1 MMNVLLRP
9 IDTFGKIYD
18 RYIIYL
24 SERVECVVAWAI
36 FLAFF
41 AIGFLDFIG
50 KRIFS
55 VSLVFVLAISKPS
68 EFQVVFFVCLVHS
81 FISVIFT
88 VLCCVCVCIY
98 FTRWQSATKTCCSA
112 FEIFRSKNNRT
123 SDIHFIGFSAIF
135 NVLFNTDCIHV
146 L

>member
-24 SERVECVVAWAI
+24 SERIECVVAWTI

-50 KRIFS
+50 KSIFS

-68 EFQVVFFVCLVHS
+68 EFQVVFFVCLVRS

-88 VLCCVCVCIY
+88 VLCWLVCCVYISQDDKVRQRHAVRHLKY
-98 FTRWQSATKTCCSA
+98 
-112 FEIFRSKNNRT
+112 
-123 SDIHFIGFSAIF
+123 SDPKIIE
-135 NVLFNTDCIHV
+135 
-146 L
+146 